1 MDIEE
6 PLFQPFPSDIVFQN
20 FNPYETY
27 QVPLQL
33 RNNDKVNSVL
43 FVCDWF
49 TPSTLYDKIHCLIED
64 RYLLE
69 WVINHMANITVNW
82 LHPMFSILEMIMVKS
97 ETHRD
102 TKTGLFENQ
111 RLKLKWFYTRKQK
124 HTKTRKD
131 SKISR
136 SDSIVLWPII
146 FGTISH
152 PLYWYIDQTMIK
164 MLPDLHVYSVHVRA
178 PFSLISAYWYF
189 EMWCV
194 TVGFNL
200 SYQFTELENM
210 NTSHVLS
217 IMYTIM

>member
-49 TPSTLYDKIHCLIED
+49 TPSTFYDKIHCLIED

-146 FGTISH
+146 FGYHFPPPI
-152 PLYWYIDQTMIK
+152 L
-164 MLPDLHVYSVHVRA
+164 VYRSN
-178 PFSLISAYWYF
+178 YDKN
-189 EMWCV
+189 V
-194 TVGFNL
+194 TRLTCIFCTCTCTV
-200 SYQFTELENM
+200 
-210 NTSHVLS
+210 
-217 IMYTIM
+217 